1 MRWYFP
7 YLNHILNGTLDSSS
21 GNRPQMPSFRFLR
34 NKVRKAKSLLC
45 LLTEKFWREMKWSG
59 GVFLISWKKKMFI
72 WSWFHECFLKLVDP
86 VNSVWSAKLG
96 SDLHTLTWTILLFW
110 LSTPLSRRDHQ
121 LTENDL
127 DSRETK
133 SKGESRINVYKFSSR
148 FPPSP
153 SNLFQ
158 DSSILEC

>member
-72 WSWFHECFLKLVDP
+72 WSWFYECFLKANGSSKFCLISKIGVGPTHTYLDHP
-86 VNSVWSAKLG
+86 SFLTFNSTEQTWPSAYRK
-96 SDLHTLTWTILLFW
+96 
-110 LSTPLSRRDHQ
+110 R
-121 LTENDL
+121 
-127 DSRETK
+127 
-133 SKGESRINVYKFSSR
+133 SR
-148 FPPSP
+148 FQG
-153 SNLFQ
+153 NQ
-158 DSSILEC
+158 IKRGE